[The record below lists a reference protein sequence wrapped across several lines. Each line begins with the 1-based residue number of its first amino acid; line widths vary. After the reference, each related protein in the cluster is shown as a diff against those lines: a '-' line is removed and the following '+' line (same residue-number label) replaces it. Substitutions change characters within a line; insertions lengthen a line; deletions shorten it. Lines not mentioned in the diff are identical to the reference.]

1 MRGRSAFLFSLAA
14 VGWSALL
21 LVGAFTFPVYDTE
34 DSSGSAQLVNGKTI
48 VVSDQSSEGGATL
61 VDENGTGVVL
71 VTAVPLV
78 VVLLG
83 ASLLHRYCSRGSQW
97 ADSLAWAL
105 IVVLGLFSLIASASI
120 GLFVL
125 PAVLLLGI
133 SAALT
138 RPPAHE
144 PLGA

>member
-14 VGWSALL
+14 VGWSVLL
-21 LVGAFTFPVYDTE
+21 LVGAFTFPVYGTE
-34 DSSGSAQLVNGKTI
+34 DSSGAAQLVNGKEV
-48 VVSDQSSEGGATL
+48 VVSAQSSSGSATL
-61 VDENGTGVVL
+61 VDENGTGVLL

-83 ASLLHRYCSRGSQW
+83 AWLLHRYCSRGSRW

-105 IVVLGLFSLIASASI
+105 IVVLTLFSLIASASI
-120 GLFVL
+120 GLFML

-138 RPPAHE
+138 RPPLAV